1 MKKKSVRFV
10 SLMVPPMAC
19 SPSPQTP
26 PRTAPRPS
34 AEGSRASHCR
44 SAPSAARRLGNA
56 AQPFPIS
63 RQSSCHD
70 LKNGRALADSSPP
83 RERREGPP
91 ADCPPPRS
99 HEQGYT
105 DQTTELVFRAHPH
118 GWRMGIFLS
127 GTDALSFRFGFVN
140 STSIGSSPTFFTP
153 AATPI
158 GFNPTP
164 DPQNPRAALKVAGAG
179 TLPPFRSARY
189 ALVESLAQRRP
200 QLRRTVLHVAT
211 TPSLHCGNFSDIAS
225 ANRALA
231 TPFPRR
237 SALGQST
244 RMPRTAPQVPERPCH
259 LTISATNLKNSP
271 FGTGARPFASCVR

>member
-10 SLMVPPMAC
+10 SLLLPPMAC
-19 SPSPQTP
+19 SPSPRTP
-26 PRTAPRPS
+26 PRTAPQPS
-34 AEGSRASHCR
+34 AEGSRASQCR
-44 SAPSAARRLGNA
+44 SAPSAARRLGNPA
-56 AQPFPIS
+56 RSFPIS
-63 RQSSCHD
+63 RQFSCHD
-70 LKNGRALADSSPP
+70 LKSGRVLADSSPP

-164 DPQNPRAALKVAGAG
+164 DPRGPCSTLTVGGHGDAPTFSISSLRSRGITRSTSAAAA
-179 TLPPFRSARY
+179 TNRSSCRHY
-189 ALVESLAQRRP
+189 SLAP
-200 QLRRTVLHVAT
+200 LR
-211 TPSLHCGNFSDIAS
+211 
-225 ANRALA
+225 
-231 TPFPRR
+231 
-237 SALGQST
+237 
-244 RMPRTAPQVPERPCH
+244 H
-259 LTISATNLKNSP
+259 LQ
-271 FGTGARPFASCVR
+271 